1 MVGVRSK
8 PSSPLK
14 PMSGMVV
21 VDLTRYVSG
30 SYATMLLSS
39 LGADVIKVEEPNGG
53 DPYRSQGTATVDSMS
68 TLYLGLNSGKR
79 SLALDIKSTEGQEI
93 LERLLAKADVFAE
106 NSRPGSLD
114 KLNLGYEQV
123 HERHPSLVYTS
134 VSGYGDTGP
143 DRGKG
148 GFDLI
153 LQAASG
159 IMSVTGTEGVGPT
172 KVGSPILDIGAGISA
187 ALGTVS
193 ALLAREHS
201 GEGAHVTSSLLEF
214 GIATFTS
221 MVTTIRATGEIPSQL
236 GSHSPTFSP
245 YGGFKTG
252 DGYLVLAGAGNEAL
266 WIQLCEAL
274 GLDALSQ
281 DARFL
286 TNSERVAHRDELT
299 ALLEERLASGTTRSW
314 LEIFDARGIPS
325 SSVEDLASVLS
336 SPQVESLGILKDFQI
351 SANNQYTAVLPPF
364 SIGSRSVYPSS
375 APQLGE
381 NTGEILRSV
390 GVSDE
395 KIRELEIRAVASIAK

>member
-1 MVGVRSK
+1 MVSARAK

-14 PMSGMVV
+14 PMSGMIV

-30 SYATMLLSS
+30 SYLTMLLSS
-39 LGADVIKVEEPNGG
+39 LGADVIKVEDPNGG
-53 DPYRSQGTATVDSMS
+53 DPYRDQGTATIDGTS

-93 LERLLAKADVFAE
+93 LERLLARADVFAE

-123 HERHPSLVYTS
+123 HGRHPSLVYTS
-134 VSGYGDTGP
+134 VSGYGDSGP
-143 DRGKG
+143 DRQKG

-159 IMSVTGTEGVGPT
+159 LMSVTGTDGVGPT

-201 GEGAHVTSSLLEF
+201 GEGTHVTSSLLEF

-221 MVTTIRATGEIPSQL
+221 MVSTIRANGEIPSLL

-245 YGGFKTG
+245 YGAFKTG

-266 WIQLCEAL
+266 WIQLCGAL
-274 GLDALSQ
+274 GLDELAK
-281 DARFL
+281 DERFL
-286 TNSERVAHRDELT
+286 TNSGRVSHRDELT
-299 ALLEERLASGTTRSW
+299 ALLEERLVSGTTGSW
-314 LEIFDARGIPS
+314 LKIFDDLGIPS
-325 SSVEDLASVLS
+325 SSVQDLASVLT
-336 SPQVESLGILKDFQI
+336 SPQVESLGILKEFQI
-351 SANNQYTAVLPPF
+351 TANSNYTAVLPPF
-364 SIGSRSVYPSS
+364 SIGGRSSYPSS

-381 NTGEILRSV
+381 STNEILHSV
-390 GVSDE
+390 GISDE
-395 KIRELEIRAVASIAK
+395 QIRELEIGSVAGIAR

>member
-1 MVGVRSK
+1 
-8 PSSPLK
+8 
-14 PMSGMVV
+14 MVV

-30 SYATMLLSS
+30 SYLTMLLSS
-39 LGADVIKVEEPNGG
+39 LGADVIKVEDPNGG
-53 DPYRSQGTATVDSMS
+53 DPYRDQGTATIDGTS

-93 LERLLAKADVFAE
+93 LERLLARADVFAE
-106 NSRPGSLD
+106 NSRPGSLE

-123 HERHPSLVYTS
+123 HGRHPSLVYTS

-143 DRGKG
+143 DRQKG

-159 IMSVTGTEGVGPT
+159 LMSVTGTDGVGPT

-201 GEGAHVTSSLLEF
+201 GEGTHVTSSLLEF

-221 MVTTIRATGEIPSQL
+221 MVSTIRATGEIPSLL

-245 YGGFKTG
+245 YGAFKTG

-274 GLDALSQ
+274 GLEELAK

-286 TNSERVAHRDELT
+286 TNSGRVDHRDELT
-299 ALLEERLASGTTRSW
+299 AILEGRLVSGTTGSW
-314 LEIFDARGIPS
+314 LKMFDARGIPS
-325 SSVEDLASVLS
+325 SSVQDLASVLT
-336 SPQVESLGILKDFQI
+336 SPQVESLGILKEFQI
-351 SANNQYTAVLPPF
+351 SANNEYTAVLPPF
-364 SIGSRSVYPSS
+364 SIGARSSYPLS

-381 NTGEILRSV
+381 NTNEILRSV
-390 GVSDE
+390 GISAE
-395 KIRELEIRAVASIAK
+395 QIRELEIHSVAGIAK